1 MTIHGKKYELYYEH
15 EYEEMWRSAER
26 STSHKDETFYID
38 KDGVPHWD
46 GTDPA
51 KYLKQ
56 YKARVLI
63 EYETTIG
70 DSEVA
75 VERRQNLALR
85 LTRGLTGKAWDI
97 VEPVLVKKDKG
108 HLLVLAALDTL
119 DKEAVLKKQEK
130 FDDFFKRSWRRTG
143 QDMADYI
150 REKETKYLELKRLD
164 KDTKLSDDLYA
175 YFLLE
180 GARLKDDQKK
190 LVTMVADNEFETK
203 SFIKTLRTNYHDV
216 HVTEKRATGYGTP
229 HDSKGEGRKGG
240 GKGKSKGK
248 RFDKKPEKSNYTE
261 YEDEEYGDEDEA
273 NAVDE
278 GDGEADD
285 DDEAYEISDAGASE
299 DEEIADAYAAY
310 DQARAQLRDQ
320 QKRRGFFKA
329 TGTLR
334 SARRRSRSRSRRRAA
349 PPAVRRATGQAT
361 TRAPRKVSSRRPS

>member
-1 MTIHGKKYELYYEH
+1 M
-15 EYEEMWRSAER
+15 
-26 STSHKDETFYID
+26 
-38 KDGVPHWD
+38 
-46 GTDPA
+46 
-51 KYLKQ
+51 
-56 YKARVLI
+56 
-63 EYETTIG
+63 
-70 DSEVA
+70 
-75 VERRQNLALR
+75 
-85 LTRGLTGKAWDI
+85 
-97 VEPVLVKKDKG
+97 
-108 HLLVLAALDTL
+108 VLAALDTL

-150 REKETKYLELKRLD
+150 REKEQKYLELKRLD

-216 HVTEKRATGYGTP
+216 CVTEKRATSYGTP
-229 HDSKGEGRKGG
+229 HDSKNEGRKGG

-285 DDEAYEISDAGASE
+285 DEEAYEIGR
-299 DEEIADAYAAY
+299 
-310 DQARAQLRDQ
+310 QR
-320 QKRRGFFKA
+320 RRGV
-329 TGTLR
+329 
-334 SARRRSRSRSRRRAA
+334 RRRLCGLRPGQGTATRSTE
-349 PPAVRRATGQAT
+349 ATRLLQGD
-361 TRAPRKVSSRRPS
+361 RNLDL